1 MPEPETYAG
10 DLWGRPRLTGNWGG
24 ARDDLAK
31 RGVWLD
37 VDLLQVLQGVG
48 AGGRD
53 TGVAYGGHA
62 DYRLQVDTG
71 KLGLWPGGF
80 LTLFA
85 ESSYGNNVNQK
96 AGATEAVDTAAT
108 YPQPGQNNTT
118 LSSVVFTQF
127 LTEWFGVFAGKLDT
141 GQGDVNEFAN
151 NYRTQF
157 LYSGLQYNLV
167 TDLNVPY
174 TPLGAG
180 IVVTP
185 FEGAD
190 FSLAVMDPNGTVTRT
205 GFDNF
210 FTSGVTLN
218 GEGRVTI
225 KPFGL
230 TGHQSLG
237 FTWSNKHYVS
247 LDQDPSNIARL
258 FLFDRFPRL
267 QDPGPILE
275 RALERFL
282 PQLLVPVQPLHQ
294 TTSTWN
300 VYYNFDQYLWQ
311 PQGDPTRGVGVFF
324 RFGVSDGIAN
334 PVKYHYNVG
343 IGGKGVLPGR
353 RQDTFGV
360 GWSHMEY
367 TNNLVPLLRQRLGLG
382 LEHEDAVELFY
393 NFAITGWLN
402 ATADLQIVKP
412 GLTKFLNSASQL
424 QDLNTA
430 VVGGLRVYT
439 RF

>member
-1 MPEPETYAG
+1 MWA
-10 DLWGRPRLTGNWGG
+10 RPRQTGNWGE

-48 AGGRD
+48 AGGRG

-62 DYRLQVDTG
+62 DYRLQVDTR

-85 ESSYGNNVNQK
+85 ESSYGNNVNQN
-96 AGATEAVDTAAT
+96 AGTIEAVDTAAT
-108 YPQPGQNNTT
+108 YPQVRENNTT

-127 LTEWFGVFAGKLDT
+127 LAQWFGVFAGKLDT

-157 LYSGLQYNLV
+157 LNQGLQYNLV
-167 TDLNVPY
+167 TSLSVPY
-174 TPLGAG
+174 TPLGTG
-180 IVVTP
+180 IVVSP

-190 FSLAVMDPNGTVTRT
+190 FNLAVMDPNGTVTRT

-210 FTSGVTLN
+210 FTNGITLN
-218 GEGRVTI
+218 GEGRVAI

-230 TGHQSLG
+230 TGHHSLG
-237 FTWSNKHYVS
+237 FTWSNKERTS
-247 LDQDPSNIARL
+247 LEQDPSNLFRL
-258 FLFDRFPRL
+258 LLFARFPRL
-267 QDPGPILE
+267 QDPGPIL
-275 RALERFL
+275 RQILERRF
-282 PQLLVPVQPLHQ
+282 PELLLPVQPLNQ
-294 TTSTWN
+294 VGSTWA

-311 PQGDPTRGVGVFF
+311 PQGAPGPGVGIFF
-324 RFGVSDGIAN
+324 RFGVSDGVAN
-334 PVKYHYNVG
+334 PIKYHYNAG
-343 IGGKGVLPGR
+343 IGGKGVVPGR
-353 RQDTFGV
+353 PQDAFGI
-360 GWSHMEY
+360 GWSRVEFSD
-367 TNNLVPLLRQRLGLG
+367 NLVPFLRQRLGLG
-382 LEHEDAVELFY
+382 LGREDVVELFY

-402 ATADLQIVKP
+402 ATVDLQVAKP
-412 GLTKFLNSASQL
+412 GLQRFLDPANQL
-424 QDLNTA
+424 TDVGTA
-430 VVGGLRVYT
+430 VVGGLRLYT